1 MFGLVME
8 FRVIKAL
15 VVVPNRVAIPLSES
29 PLTTVYLLAEL
40 GLGVG
45 LGVGLDAALIRS
57 TCPIRILFAFVMPL
71 RLIRFR
77 VVVPNFAAMPL
88 SVSPAK
94 TVYLLLGAGAAG
106 EVLGVGLGD
115 EADGLGVG
123 LGDEADGLGVGLG
136 DEADGLGVGDEAE
149 WLGVGDEAE
158 GLGVGDE
165 AEGLG
170 VGLGVGVTAVSNPL
184 TSVYFPNRD
193 AIVYGWLDADLRS
206 AKALT

>member
-1 MFGLVME
+1 MGVGVPETIRTCPTRRMFGLVIE

-123 LGDEADGLGVGLG
+123 LCDEADGLGVGLG
-136 DEADGLGVGDEAE
+136 DEADGLGVG
-149 WLGVGDEAE
+149 LGVGA
-158 GLGVGDE
+158 
-165 AEGLG
+165 
-170 VGLGVGVTAVSNPL
+170 TAVSKPL

-193 AIVYGWLDADLRS
+193 AILYGWLDADFRS
-206 AKALT
+206 ANALT

>member
-1 MFGLVME
+1 ME

-115 EADGLGVG
+115 EADGLGVC
-123 LGDEADGLGVGLG
+123 DEA
-136 DEADGLGVGDEAE
+136 EGLGVGDEA
-149 WLGVGDEAE
+149 D

>member
-123 LGDEADGLGVGLG
+123 LGDEADGLGVC
-136 DEADGLGVGDEAE
+136 DEAEGLGVGDEA
-149 WLGVGDEAE
+149 D

>member
-1 MFGLVME
+1 MFGLVIE

-123 LGDEADGLGVGLG
+123 LCDEADGLGVGLG
-136 DEADGLGVGDEAE
+136 DEADGLGFGDEA
-149 WLGVGDEAE
+149 D
-158 GLGVGDE
+158 
-165 AEGLG
+165 GLG
-170 VGLGVGVTAVSNPL
+170 VGLGVGATAVSKPL

-193 AIVYGWLDADLRS
+193 AILYGWLDADFRS
-206 AKALT
+206 ANALT